1 MLKRIICS
9 ILIATLVLSVCACS
23 SGKPSDEEIKSL
35 FDDMIRLELYQ
46 ADAYAYPE
54 VFSTDSGSPDFLK
67 VTDERYD
74 TYAEW
79 TAFVESI
86 YTGEMLEQMLSELES
101 IVIDVDGYSYASCTA
116 LPYLWSDEYTY
127 KIGDSDENTA
137 KITLTRTYAPVGLE
151 STEEEFT
158 YVLTKTGVGWRISD
172 LVYETPDTGEP
183 TEAPTNT
190 PTEAPTETPAE
201 APNEAPIDTPNIDVG
216 SSRCKHTVMAGYNDI
231 DFAYHSF
238 PGALISYVGSDRF
251 DEWIGFYE
259 NNKEVFRTEYNEGK
273 RDCPYGIS
281 IVDFVEYF
289 EIPREV
295 FEILILSNGLGYDFN
310 IDAIYAGKEAAEEY
324 YSSDRTQLCLAK
336 AIIFSIKR
344 GFPHYMYTIGATASE
359 TEWRES
365 KLENGWY
372 GTVLLEK
379 VTEQYEAENKD
390 TSKLP
395 DAPPLDY
402 SLTEY
407 VHTFDIPR

>member
-127 KIGDSDENTA
+127 KIVESDENTA

-158 YVLTKTGVGWRISD
+158 YVLTKTGAGWRISD

-183 TEAPTNT
+183 PL
-190 PTEAPTETPAE
+190 
-201 APNEAPIDTPNIDVG
+201 
-216 SSRCKHTVMAGYNDI
+216 SSYA
-231 DFAYHSF
+231 
-238 PGALISYVGSDRF
+238 
-251 DEWIGFYE
+251 
-259 NNKEVFRTEYNEGK
+259 
-273 RDCPYGIS
+273 
-281 IVDFVEYF
+281 
-289 EIPREV
+289 V
-295 FEILILSNGLGYDFN
+295 FEYEGTTYDLSAVNEK
-310 IDAIYAGKEAAEEY
+310 IYRIGEPEPIGKH
-324 YSSDRTQLCLAK
+324 
-336 AIIFSIKR
+336 IIVKC
-344 GFPHYMYTIGATASE
+344 
-359 TEWRES
+359 
-365 KLENGWY
+365 
-372 GTVLLEK
+372 
-379 VTEQYEAENKD
+379 
-390 TSKLP
+390 
-395 DAPPLDY
+395 
-402 SLTEY
+402 SLTS
-407 VHTFDIPR
+407 